1 MKPLY
6 MWAGGKSKMIKK
18 YKSNPGIPDSGFD
31 TYIEPFFGGGAMMIY
46 VYENNPN
53 VKKFVMN
60 DINPEIVGIYRQIKN
75 NIDQF
80 IDRMK
85 KLEEQYLP
93 LDKPKRKEFY
103 YDLRNQY
110 TTDWKKWN
118 PTVESATL
126 YFLMKTAFNGIWQ
139 TTKTSNGRFATPSGL
154 LNQKNS
160 VYDYENVIEW
170 HSFLQKVDIHCG
182 DWEKCLDVKAKNS
195 FLFADPPYRDSF
207 TTYSQV
213 FGDDQQS
220 RLIEFCEDYSKENIV
235 FLCNR
240 DDGSDFFTS
249 RVNNL
254 TISTYDVTYTAGRRK
269 KTNEGHEAKSATEV
283 LLYNKIMKKSLSGLE
298 NVL

>member
-18 YKSNPGIPDSGFD
+18 YKSNPRIPYSGFD
-31 TYIEPFFGGGAMMIY
+31 TYIEPFFGGGAMMVY
-46 VYENNPN
+46 VYENCSD

-60 DINPEIVGIYRQIKN
+60 DINPEIIGIYKAIKSDVEKFN
-75 NIDQF
+75 N
-80 IDRMK
+80 RMK
-85 KLEEQYLP
+85 DLEDKYLP

-103 YDLRNQY
+103 YNLRTEY

-118 PTVESATL
+118 SVDESATL

-154 LNQKNS
+154 LNQKDS

-170 HSFLQKVDIHCG
+170 NSFLQKVDIHCG
-182 DWEKCLDVKAKNS
+182 DWEECLDSKTKNS

-207 TTYSQV
+207 TSYSQV

-220 RLIEFCEDYSKENIV
+220 RLVEFCEEYSKDNMV

-254 TISTYDVTYTAGRRK
+254 QISTYDVTYTAGRRK
-269 KTNEGHEAKSATEV
+269 KTEEGHEAKKATEV
-283 LLYNKIMKKSLSGLE
+283 LLHNIK
-298 NVL
+298 